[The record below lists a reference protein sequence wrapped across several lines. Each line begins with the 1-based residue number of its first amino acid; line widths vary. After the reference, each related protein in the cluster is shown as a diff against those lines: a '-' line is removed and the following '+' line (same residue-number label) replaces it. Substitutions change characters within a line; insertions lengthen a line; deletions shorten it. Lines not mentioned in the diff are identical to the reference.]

1 MKSFSLILALLPLA
15 NAFSGIN
22 LNTRQPSASALF
34 AKKKGKG
41 GNAKGFGKVE
51 PPKTATPNNTGNP
64 IAGGF
69 SSIEDVSVESF
80 SKPTIELDP
89 NLTTD
94 ERNKEILKQQ
104 FGLRSYEDQ
113 QTDVKKA
120 AKEAA
125 TQKKLTLNQQKLQKL
140 KQMKDEDFDIFM
152 VIPAPLI
159 KGIDAF
165 LKLGLTVS
173 TIAFILA
180 GFCITAEAWA
190 VATKNV
196 LPENVDQFIVTFVEP
211 NFTYGLL
218 VLLGFSVSLGI
229 FATAQLGSGSSTY
242 KEEP

>member
-1 MKSFSLILALLPLA
+1 MSGAFT
-15 NAFSGIN
+15 FSGIN
-22 LNTRQPSASALF
+22 LKTRQPAALALY
-34 AKKKGKG
+34 AKKTKGKAV
-41 GNAKGFGKVE
+41 NTKGFGKVVE
-51 PPKTATPNNTGNP
+51 PPPKSNSPTNTGNP

-69 SSIEDVSVESF
+69 SSIEDVSLESF

-94 ERNKEILKQQ
+94 ERNKEILRQK

-113 QTDVKKA
+113 QSDIKKA
-120 AKEAA
+120 AKEAE

-152 VIPAPLI
+152 VIPPPLI
-159 KGIDAF
+159 KAIDAF
-165 LKLGLTVS
+165 LKLGLTLS

-190 VATKNV
+190 VATKNT
-196 LPENVDQFIVTFVEP
+196 LPVDVDQFIVTFVEP

-242 KEEP
+242 KEGP